1 MASESG
7 IPATPPPRQ
16 NPPVGASGSDT
27 PPFNTNPSAGASAGG
42 VSASPASA
50 AGAAGEE
57 QIMDLESYA
66 ANYSGHTRIVRLRFI
81 AERCAAIGQTAMELE
96 ALRMA
101 ADELKRGENNA
112 AYKEVI
118 AKIAGRLGPKYEL
131 DQEWVDSV
139 ERRAVQKQEK
149 LEMELNGYKVWRG
162 HSAGMRLCCRDE
174 LDIGVYPYW
183 CNPPSLHPSLPP
195 SFSCP
200 SFLPSPALPAP
211 PLLPF
216 RSPLSCPSVLPSP
229 ALPSSPLPAYPLQT
243 NLIKESI
250 RMGYNDLGDFFY
262 SRGDLQQA
270 FRCYVRTRDY
280 CITSKHT
287 IAMCLNVIVA
297 SVELGHFV
305 NVSNYVQKAERGMTD
320 PIVLA
325 KLRSAAGLA
334 SLEGRKYKAAA
345 RKFVSASF
353 DMGSSYSE
361 VIAPQDVAVYGG
373 LCALA
378 SFDRAE
384 LKSKLIDSVNF
395 RNFLELVPEV
405 RELIYDFY
413 ASRYA
418 SCLTYLDKLRPVL
431 ELDLHLH
438 DHVAALYQQIRQ
450 RALIQY
456 TTPFISVDLRTMAF
470 AFNTN
475 VAALEK
481 ELAALIMD
489 NQVQAR
495 IDSHKGI
502 LYALVS
508 SVSIVICNKALLSQF
523 HFNFATTLSSWH
535 LVITFLSLHVARTI
549 GFFEHK
555 AFDPKVVIGFG
566 LLNGAS
572 IGLLNLT
579 LGFNSVG
586 FYQMAKLAI
595 IPCTVCLQ
603 ILFLKMRFSLQVQ
616 ASLLVLLLGV
626 GIATVTDLELNF
638 VGTVLAALAIVSTC
652 VAQIMTNTIQKG
664 YKVSSTQ
671 LLYQSSPFQALILIL
686 SGPFVDAYLTGH
698 NVFAFD
704 YTFNV
709 ISFILLSC
717 FIAVAVNFSSFLV
730 IGKTSPVTYQVL
742 GHLKTCL
749 VLGMGYLLLNNPF
762 SWRNAGGILVA
773 LVGMVLYSYVQ
784 IQEAKSR
791 DAQISAPPSGG
802 LSFEKANDSDR
813 ETVS

>member
-1 MASESG
+1 MASESR
-7 IPATPPPRQ
+7 IPATPPPTQ
-16 NPPVGASGSDT
+16 NPPVGASGSET
-27 PPFNTNPSAGASAGG
+27 PPVNSTPTTGASAGG

-101 ADELKRGENNA
+101 ADELKRGENSA
-112 AYKEVI
+112 AYKEVV

-149 LEMELNGYKVWRG
+149 LEMELNGYK
-162 HSAGMRLCCRDE
+162 
-174 LDIGVYPYW
+174 
-183 CNPPSLHPSLPP
+183 
-195 SFSCP
+195 
-200 SFLPSPALPAP
+200 
-211 PLLPF
+211 
-216 RSPLSCPSVLPSP
+216 
-229 ALPSSPLPAYPLQT
+229 T

-361 VIAPQDVAVYGG
+361 VIAPQDVALYGG

-418 SCLTYLDKLRPVL
+418 SCLKYLDKLRPVL

-456 TTPFISVDLRTMAF
+456 TTPFISVDLRTMAS

-502 LYALVS
+502 LYARHADQRNATFQRALAAGNDFQRDTRALLIRASLLRAEMGTRPQRLTGSTAMSNIGTIGALTLSVVS

-813 ETVS
+813 ETDNTRSENDPLLMAEMGRSRG

>member
-1 MASESG
+1 MSNIG
-7 IPATPPPRQ
+7 TI
-16 NPPVGASGSDT
+16 GALT
-27 PPFNTNPSAGASAGG
+27 
-42 VSASPASA
+42 
-50 AGAAGEE
+50 
-57 QIMDLESYA
+57 L
-66 ANYSGHTRIVRLRFI
+66 
-81 AERCAAIGQTAMELE
+81 
-96 ALRMA
+96 
-101 ADELKRGENNA
+101 
-112 AYKEVI
+112 
-118 AKIAGRLGPKYEL
+118 
-131 DQEWVDSV
+131 SV
-139 ERRAVQKQEK
+139 
-149 LEMELNGYKVWRG
+149 
-162 HSAGMRLCCRDE
+162 
-174 LDIGVYPYW
+174 
-183 CNPPSLHPSLPP
+183 
-195 SFSCP
+195 
-200 SFLPSPALPAP
+200 
-211 PLLPF
+211 
-216 RSPLSCPSVLPSP
+216 
-229 ALPSSPLPAYPLQT
+229 
-243 NLIKESI
+243 
-250 RMGYNDLGDFFY
+250 
-262 SRGDLQQA
+262 
-270 FRCYVRTRDY
+270 
-280 CITSKHT
+280 
-287 IAMCLNVIVA
+287 
-297 SVELGHFV
+297 
-305 NVSNYVQKAERGMTD
+305 
-320 PIVLA
+320 
-325 KLRSAAGLA
+325 
-334 SLEGRKYKAAA
+334 
-345 RKFVSASF
+345 
-353 DMGSSYSE
+353 
-361 VIAPQDVAVYGG
+361 
-373 LCALA
+373 
-378 SFDRAE
+378 
-384 LKSKLIDSVNF
+384 
-395 RNFLELVPEV
+395 
-405 RELIYDFY
+405 
-413 ASRYA
+413 
-418 SCLTYLDKLRPVL
+418 
-431 ELDLHLH
+431 
-438 DHVAALYQQIRQ
+438 
-450 RALIQY
+450 
-456 TTPFISVDLRTMAF
+456 
-470 AFNTN
+470 
-475 VAALEK
+475 
-481 ELAALIMD
+481 
-489 NQVQAR
+489 
-495 IDSHKGI
+495 
-502 LYALVS
+502 VS

-813 ETVS
+813 ETDNTRSENDPLLMAEMGRSRG

>member
-66 ANYSGHTRIVRLRFI
+66 ANYSGHSRIVRLRFI

-149 LEMELNGYKVWRG
+149 LEMELNGYK
-162 HSAGMRLCCRDE
+162 
-174 LDIGVYPYW
+174 
-183 CNPPSLHPSLPP
+183 
-195 SFSCP
+195 
-200 SFLPSPALPAP
+200 
-211 PLLPF
+211 
-216 RSPLSCPSVLPSP
+216 
-229 ALPSSPLPAYPLQT
+229 T

-456 TTPFISVDLRTMAF
+456 TTPFISVDLRTMAS

-502 LYALVS
+502 LYARHADQRNATFQRALAAGNDFQRDTRALLIRAS
-508 SVSIVICNKALLSQF
+508 LLRAEMGTRPQRLTALLSQF

-603 ILFLKMRFSLQVQ
+603 ILFLKMRFS
-616 ASLLVLLLGV
+616 
-626 GIATVTDLELNF
+626 
-638 VGTVLAALAIVSTC
+638 
-652 VAQIMTNTIQKG
+652 
-664 YKVSSTQ
+664 
-671 LLYQSSPFQALILIL
+671 
-686 SGPFVDAYLTGH
+686 
-698 NVFAFD
+698 
-704 YTFNV
+704 
-709 ISFILLSC
+709 
-717 FIAVAVNFSSFLV
+717 
-730 IGKTSPVTYQVL
+730 
-742 GHLKTCL
+742 
-749 VLGMGYLLLNNPF
+749 
-762 SWRNAGGILVA
+762 WRNAGGILVA

-813 ETVS
+813 ETDNTRSENDPLLMAEMGRSRG

>member
-7 IPATPPPRQ
+7 TPATPPPNQ

-27 PPFNTNPSAGASAGG
+27 PPVNNNPSAGATGGG

-57 QIMDLESYA
+57 QILDLESYA

-101 ADELKRGENNA
+101 ADELKRGENSA
-112 AYKEVI
+112 AYKDVI
-118 AKIAGRLGPKYEL
+118 AQIAGRLGPKYEL

-149 LEMELNGYKVWRG
+149 LEMELNGYK
-162 HSAGMRLCCRDE
+162 
-174 LDIGVYPYW
+174 
-183 CNPPSLHPSLPP
+183 
-195 SFSCP
+195 
-200 SFLPSPALPAP
+200 
-211 PLLPF
+211 
-216 RSPLSCPSVLPSP
+216 
-229 ALPSSPLPAYPLQT
+229 T

-320 PIVLA
+320 PLVLA

-353 DMGSSYSE
+353 DMGNSYSE

-395 RNFLELVPEV
+395 RNLLELVPEV

-418 SCLTYLDKLRPVL
+418 SCLKYLDKLRPVV

-438 DHVAALYQQIRQ
+438 DHLAALYQQIRQ

-456 TTPFISVDLRTMAF
+456 TTPFISVDLRTMAS

-502 LYALVS
+502 LYARHADQRNATFQRALAAGNDFQRDTHALLIRAS
-508 SVSIVICNKALLSQF
+508 LLRAEMGTRPQRLTALLSQF

-535 LVITFLSLHVARTI
+535 LVITFLSLHVARTL

-555 AFDPKVVIGFG
+555 AFDSKVVIGFG

-603 ILFLKMRFSLQVQ
+603 IIFLKMRFSLQVQ
-616 ASLLVLLLGV
+616 GSLLLLLLGV

-704 YTFNV
+704 YNFNV

-749 VLGMGYLLLNNPF
+749 VLGLGYLLLKNPF
-762 SWRNAGGILVA
+762 SWRNVGGIMVA

-813 ETVS
+813 ETENARSENDPLLMAEMGRSRG